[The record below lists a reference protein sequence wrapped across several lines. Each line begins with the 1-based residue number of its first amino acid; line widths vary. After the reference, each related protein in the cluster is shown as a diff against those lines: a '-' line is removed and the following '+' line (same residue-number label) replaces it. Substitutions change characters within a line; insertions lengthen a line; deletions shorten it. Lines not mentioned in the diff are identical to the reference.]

1 MYKSTGFEYYICPL
15 QLSPTEIVSVY
26 ELQKW
31 KAKDVK
37 EQAVKSGSRSMLFQ
51 KVVGNFYSVF
61 LFC

>member
-1 MYKSTGFEYYICPL
+1 MYKSTRFEYYICPL
-15 QLSPTEIVSVY
+15 QLSPKEIVSIY

-37 EQAVKSGSRSMLFQ
+37 EQAVKSKSRSMLFQ
-51 KVVGNFYSVF
+51 KVVGTFYSVF